1 MILLLS
7 NLIVNN
13 LLQYFND
20 SLKVAPWIHIQGFRF
35 FHIESLSVS
44 FRHVY
49 RTVECAI
56 LLMSIP

>member
-1 MILLLS
+1 M

-35 FHIESLSVS
+35 FHIKV
-44 FRHVY
+44 
-49 RTVECAI
+49 TVRKFPSRVQNC
-56 LLMSIP
+56 